1 MLQER
6 LIRLQKELR
15 DRGLDCLALIPGAN
29 LRYMTGLDFHL
40 MERPL
45 MGFFP
50 AEGQPVFAIP
60 ELERPKFER
69 DDLYPIHLFPY
80 TDTEGPASAFE
91 QAIMALP
98 EVQSLSVEYLRMR
111 VMELKLVQ
119 RHLPNATL
127 SDARPVMDVLR
138 LRKDPSE
145 IALMQEA
152 VRITEQ
158 ALRHLIEQVRPGM
171 TERQIASRLSVALL
185 EAGGEAIPIEP
196 IVLSGPNAAMPHGIP
211 GNREVQAGEVLLLD
225 FGTSVGGYLS
235 DITRTFVVG
244 RQPDSRLREIY
255 EVVKEANAAGRAAAA
270 PGVPCQEVDR
280 AARQVIEAAGWGR
293 HFIHRTGHGIGL
305 EGHEGP
311 YMVEG
316 NTELLEAGM
325 SFTVEPGIYL
335 SGEFGIRIEDD
346 MVITPDGS
354 ESLTSFERNLMVIAT
369 SA

>member
-6 LIRLQKELR
+6 LARLQKELQER
-15 DRGLDCLALIPGAN
+15 QIDCLALIPGAN

-45 MGFFP
+45 VGFFP

-60 ELERPKFER
+60 ELERPKFEQGA
-69 DDLYPIHLFPY
+69 LYPLQLFPY
-80 TDTEGPASAFE
+80 TDTEGPAKAFE
-91 QAIMALP
+91 QAVMALP
-98 EVQSLSVEYLRMR
+98 EVQNLSVEYLRMR

-127 SDARPVMDVLR
+127 YDARPVMDALR
-138 LRKDPSE
+138 LRKEPSE
-145 IALMQEA
+145 IALMREA
-152 VRITEQ
+152 VQVTEE
-158 ALRHLIEQVRPGM
+158 ALQRLIEQVRPGM

-185 EAGGEAIPIEP
+185 EAGGEAIPFEP
-196 IVLSGPNAAMPHGIP
+196 IVLSGPNAALPHGVP

-255 EVVKEANAAGRAAAA
+255 EVVKEANAAGRSVAG

-280 AARQVIEAAGWGR
+280 AARRVIETAGWGPY
-293 HFIHRTGHGIGL
+293 FIHRTGHGIGL

-316 NTELLEAGM
+316 NAEPLDVGM
-325 SFTVEPGIYL
+325 AFTVEPGIYIP
-335 SGEFGIRIEDD
+335 GEFGVRIEDD
-346 MVITPDGS
+346 LIITPDGA
-354 ESLTSFERNLMVIAT
+354 ESLTAFERSLMVIGT